1 MVLLIFHDKKQFM
14 GKCEEERCEGRR
26 KDNEKR
32 DKEENVKDQMGYTLT
47 ESKIFW
53 KLDAIVILWLN
64 SSLVLCN
71 TVSI

>member
-1 MVLLIFHDKKQFM
+1 M

-53 KLDAIVILWLN
+53 KLDAIVIL
-64 SSLVLCN
+64 
-71 TVSI
+71 